1 MTKAALLL
9 AMVSGFMLAAG
20 AANAATLPKA
30 SHKDLPCAT
39 CHKGG
44 DTTKKPTM
52 DQCLAC
58 HGSYNDL
65 AKRTEKLN
73 PQFNPHLSHKG
84 QEDCTSC
91 HSMHGESH
99 LICND
104 CHAFTGPGTQ
114 MK

>member
-20 AANAATLPKA
+20 AANAATLPKG

-52 DQCLAC
+52 DQCLRAMVPITI
-58 HGSYNDL
+58 SPSALRN
-65 AKRTEKLN
+65 
-73 PQFNPHLSHKG
+73 
-84 QEDCTSC
+84 
-91 HSMHGESH
+91 
-99 LICND
+99 
-104 CHAFTGPGTQ
+104 
-114 MK
+114 

>member
-20 AANAATLPKA
+20 AANAATLPKG

-52 DQCLAC
+52 TNAWRAMVPITISPSALR
-58 HGSYNDL
+58 N
-65 AKRTEKLN
+65 
-73 PQFNPHLSHKG
+73 
-84 QEDCTSC
+84 
-91 HSMHGESH
+91 
-99 LICND
+99 
-104 CHAFTGPGTQ
+104 
-114 MK
+114 